1 MMTLLAVLF
10 GITTFFATAVAIWQF
25 TALRRLKQRFSGVLD
40 LEREIAA
47 RRHAFNLELS
57 RRQLAFDS
65 ELNTRRRMLE
75 AELTAATRRPAA
87 AAN

>member
-1 MMTLLAVLF
+1 MTLLAVLF
-10 GITTFFATAVAIWQF
+10 GITTFFAAAVAIWQF
-25 TALRRLKQRFSGVLD
+25 TTLRRLKQRFSGVLD
-40 LEREIAA
+40 LDREIAA

-65 ELNTRRRMLE
+65 ENNTRRRMLE
-75 AELTAATRRPAA
+75 AEATASRRPAA